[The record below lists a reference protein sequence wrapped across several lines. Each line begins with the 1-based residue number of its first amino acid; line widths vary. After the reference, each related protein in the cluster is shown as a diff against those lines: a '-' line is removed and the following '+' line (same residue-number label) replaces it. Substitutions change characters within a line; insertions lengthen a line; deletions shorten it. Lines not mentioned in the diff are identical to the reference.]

1 MSSAFAG
8 GHQLQRTQGTGVP
21 TPAERARGNSVFRRL
36 ADLPAAVKRCTS
48 GHEAA
53 GKVLRRATDGAT
65 CPQATVS
72 RNPSDLHCVCDGS
85 QCQRVSARPPK
96 STSFLRVF
104 EGLKPSRTA
113 SGHAGSLP
121 KSLVCLLLCALMC
134 PLLLLYTISLN
145 TPYTPPSLSLWF
157 SESVSISCVLSSLSR
172 SAQSLSLT
180 TSRSCSCSCPCSCS
194 CSRSLS
200 CYLCLCVY
208 DTLSHKHTL
217 YRARFLSLSILR
229 ALFRSHVLCQWLK
242 LKRQCTCLRVGE

>member
-1 MSSAFAG
+1 VSSAFAG

-145 TPYTPPSLSLWF
+145 TPYTPPSLSL
-157 SESVSISCVLSSLSR
+157 CPASLSFHLCPSPSDR
-172 SAQSLSLT
+172 HFSLSL
-180 TSRSCSCSCPCSCS
+180 
-194 CSRSLS
+194 SLS
-200 CYLCLCVY
+200 LFLCF
-208 DTLSHKHTL
+208 SL
-217 YRARFLSLSILR
+217 YLSLSPSISLS
-229 ALFRSHVLCQWLK
+229 LVL
-242 LKRQCTCLRVGE
+242 